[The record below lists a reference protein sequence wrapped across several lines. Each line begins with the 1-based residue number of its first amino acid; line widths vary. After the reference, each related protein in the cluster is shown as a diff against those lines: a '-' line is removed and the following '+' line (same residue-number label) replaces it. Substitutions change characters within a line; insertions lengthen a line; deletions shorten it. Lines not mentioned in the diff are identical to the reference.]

1 MSGAVLLCVP
11 ASAPARVPGST
22 RATCI
27 ECRCDVWVSPASLLI
42 AREARAFFVCLPCA
56 PTLADDGVEL
66 QVAPLT
72 PEQVAEAAAARDSTT

>member
-1 MSGAVLLCVP
+1 MSATVLLCAP
-11 ASAPARVPGST
+11 ASTPAKAPGST
-22 RATCI
+22 LATCI
-27 ECRCDVWVSPASLLI
+27 ECRGEVWVSPASLLL